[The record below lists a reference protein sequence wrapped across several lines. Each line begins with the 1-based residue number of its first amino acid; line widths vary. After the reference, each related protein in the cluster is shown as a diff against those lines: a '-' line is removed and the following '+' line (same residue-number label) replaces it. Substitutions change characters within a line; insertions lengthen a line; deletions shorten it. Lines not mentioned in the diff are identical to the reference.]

1 MTPDSALTVRETAAL
16 AGVPKAA
23 VDKAIETEVL
33 RAALEPS
40 DDGVARR
47 RLPARAVAYFAALE
61 ASGLADLPVRHKRR
75 LWEAMGQV
83 GGRTEAGDE
92 RLPEAVE
99 FAPGARLE
107 VGRLAGEPLRAALAY
122 RDARDRHVVCDPDI
136 LGGTPVIRGTRVSVH
151 AVRARLEGGEPVEEL
166 MEDYPGVPREAFEA
180 AALYA
185 RTHPLRGRPG
195 GRPWRRE
202 GGDAAAED
210 AEPQAV

>member
-1 MTPDSALTVRETAAL
+1 
-16 AGVPKAA
+16 
-23 VDKAIETEVL
+23 
-33 RAALEPS
+33 
-40 DDGVARR
+40 
-47 RLPARAVAYFAALE
+47 
-61 ASGLADLPVRHKRR
+61 
-75 LWEAMGQV
+75 MGQ
-83 GGRTEAGDE
+83 GGDGEDGGDG
-92 RLPEAVE
+92 LPEAVE

-151 AVRARLEGGEPVEEL
+151 SVRVRLEAGEPVEEL
-166 MEDYPGVPREAFEA
+166 MEDYPAVPREAFGA

-202 GGDAAAED
+202 GGGAVVEE
-210 AEPQAV
+210 AEPRAV

>member
-33 RAALEPS
+33 RAALGPS
-40 DDGVARR
+40 ENGVNRR

-75 LWEAMGQV
+75 LWEAIGQ
-83 GGRTEAGDE
+83 GAGDE
-92 RLPEAVE
+92 DVGDGLPDAVE

-107 VGRLAGEPLRAALAY
+107 VGRLAGGPLRAALAY

-151 AVRARLEGGEPVEEL
+151 AVRARLVGGEPVEEL

-185 RTHPLRGRPG
+185 NTHPLRGRPG

-202 GGDAAAED
+202 GGGATVED
-210 AEPQAV
+210 AGPRA